1 MPYVVSNG
9 IRYYYEERGQGA
21 PLLLI
26 MGLGSEGSVWEEHVR
41 AWEPHYRCILVD
53 NRGTGRSDAPPG
65 PYTTRMMADDAAGLL
80 TAIGIDQAHIVG
92 ISMGG
97 AIAQELA
104 LGHPDLVRSLVLVST
119 WPRCDPYAATVF
131 EMFSAVRAACTP
143 AEFTRMVQ
151 LWIYAPPFYQDADR
165 VAELVEKQRAVPE
178 RPVTQQ
184 AYAAQCEA
192 CITHDTRDRLGRIQ
206 APTLITVGELDI
218 FTPLAFSRAIHER
231 VVGSEMVIFP
241 GCGHVHHWED
251 LTRFNQ
257 TVLAFLQRQSARR

>member
-1 MPYVVSNG
+1 MPYVRSNG
-9 IRYYYEERGQGA
+9 IRYYYEERGQGE

-26 MGLGSEGSVWEEHVR
+26 MGLGTEGSVWEEHAR

-65 PYTTRMMADDAAGLL
+65 PYSTQMMADDAAGLL
-80 TAIGIDQAHIVG
+80 VALRIERTHVAG

-104 LGHPDLVRSLVLVST
+104 LSHPELVRSLVLVST
-119 WPRCDPYAATVF
+119 WARCDPYAATILN
-131 EMFSAVRAACTP
+131 MFHSVRAACTP

-151 LWIYAPPFYQDADR
+151 LWIYAPPFYQDPKR
-165 VAELVEKQRAVPE
+165 LAELVEKQQAVAE
-178 RPVTQQ
+178 RPVSQK
-184 AYAAQCEA
+184 AYAAQCAA
-192 CITHDTRDRLGRIQ
+192 CVAHDARERLAGIR
-206 APTLITVGELDI
+206 APTLITVGEQDI
-218 FTPLAFSRAIHER
+218 FTPLALSRAIHER
-231 VVGSEMVIFP
+231 IVGSELVVFP

-257 TVLAFLQRQSARR
+257 TVLGFLRRH

>member
-1 MPYVVSNG
+1 MPYVRTNG
-9 IRYYYEERGQGA
+9 IRYYYEERGQGD

-26 MGLGSEGSVWEEHVR
+26 MGLGTEGSVWEEHAR

-65 PYTTRMMADDAAGLL
+65 PYSTRMMADDAAGLL
-80 TAIGIDQAHIVG
+80 EALGIERAHVAG

-104 LGHPDLVRSLVLVST
+104 LGHPERVRSLVLVST
-119 WPRCDPYAATVF
+119 WARCDPYAANIF
-131 EMFSAVRAACTP
+131 DMFRAVRAACTP

-151 LWIYAPPFYQDADR
+151 LWIYAPPFYQDPAH
-165 VAELVEKQRAVPE
+165 VAELVAKQQTVAE
-178 RPVTQQ
+178 RPVSQE
-184 AYAAQCEA
+184 AYAAQCAA
-192 CITHDTRDRLGRIQ
+192 CIAHDTRDRLARIS

-218 FTPLAFSRAIHER
+218 FTPMAFSRAIHER
-231 VVGSEMVIFP
+231 VVGSELVVFP

-251 LTRFNQ
+251 LARFNR
-257 TVLAFLQRQSARR
+257 TVLEFLRRH